1 MDEKSDIESMILQ
14 VGLGDRAAFSALYD
28 ATSAKLFGVCLRVL
42 NNRAEAEDALQN
54 VFVKV
59 WQKARLYSA
68 NGYSPMTWLI
78 TLARNTA
85 IDKLRTRRDGHVDID
100 DVHDLSDGAP
110 TPEAEAVAASE
121 RRQLNQCL
129 QELEAD
135 KSEAVRRAYLDGDS
149 YQDLAA
155 RYEVPLNTMRTWL
168 RRSLLKLRE
177 CLSR

>member
-68 NGYSPMTWLI
+68 NGYW
-78 TLARNTA
+78 RNNSYAIFNLGGWRVLCTA
-85 IDKLRTRRDGHVDID
+85 
-100 DVHDLSDGAP
+100 
-110 TPEAEAVAASE
+110 
-121 RRQLNQCL
+121 LNCF
-129 QELEAD
+129 
-135 KSEAVRRAYLDGDS
+135 
-149 YQDLAA
+149 
-155 RYEVPLNTMRTWL
+155 
-168 RRSLLKLRE
+168 
-177 CLSR
+177 